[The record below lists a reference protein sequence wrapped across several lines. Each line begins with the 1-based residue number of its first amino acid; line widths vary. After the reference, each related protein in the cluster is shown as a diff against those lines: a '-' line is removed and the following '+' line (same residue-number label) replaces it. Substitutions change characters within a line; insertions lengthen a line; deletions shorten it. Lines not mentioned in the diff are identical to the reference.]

1 MSLARIAHTK
11 QKSLHTFHEHPFLIN
26 CQNLCRFWHGHYIF
40 TGICHSVNGGGAA
53 PRGKVPAPGG
63 CGACSQGGL
72 PATRGVPAPGGV
84 SASGG
89 CLLPGGGGGARWR
102 PPGRPLLRALR
113 ILLECILFLKIF
125 YESVQ
130 LTTIIIVII
139 VITIGCRQ
147 ETDFIDVILFSQVY
161 FIPEPI
167 MIETP
172 GTQMFGFLK
181 NKYIRVFWIF
191 QFTEVCSGIDSF
203 PTVLGK
209 GPCEYQKS
217 RIA

>member
-1 MSLARIAHTK
+1 MSLLAW
-11 QKSLHTFHEHPFLIN
+11 SL
-26 CQNLCRFWHGHYIF
+26 YF

-53 PRGKVPAPGG
+53 PRGE
-63 CGACSQGGL
+63 GACSW
-72 PATRGVPAPGGV
+72 GVW
-84 SASGG
+84 
-89 CLLPGGGGGARWR
+89 CLLPGGCLLLGGGVCFWGVPAPRGWR
-102 PPGRPLLRALR
+102 GCPVETPPTATAAGVTHPTGMHS
-113 ILLECILFLKIF
+113 FLKFF

-172 GTQMFGFLK
+172 GTQIFGFLK

-191 QFTEVCSGIDSF
+191 HFTEVCSGTDSF